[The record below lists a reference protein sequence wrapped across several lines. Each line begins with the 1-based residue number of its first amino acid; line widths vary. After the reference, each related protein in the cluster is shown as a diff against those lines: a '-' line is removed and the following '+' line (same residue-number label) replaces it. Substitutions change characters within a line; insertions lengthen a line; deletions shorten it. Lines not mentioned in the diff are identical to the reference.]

1 MPSTTRIKVLTSRNM
16 TYGEMEFIAA
26 VGRHL
31 AKRYKVGFQSEK
43 FNLVLYAD
51 HARITIAYDAKDRPI
66 GLMLSRL
73 YRSVF
78 DGTTRI
84 LMQDLLYARP
94 GSRASKVLLDDFI
107 DFGRHNADHILTVI
121 GERTCIKPS
130 SLTGMGFKELETIY
144 RMET

>member
-1 MPSTTRIKVLTSRNM
+1 MRNTTRIKVLTNKNM
-16 TYGEMEFIAA
+16 SYGEMEFIAA

-31 AKRYKVGFQSEK
+31 AKRYKVGFQPDK

-51 HARITIAYDAKDRPI
+51 RGRITIAYDAKDRPT

-73 YRSVF
+73 YYSTF
-78 DGTTRI
+78 DGTTRV

-94 GSRASKVLLDDFI
+94 GSRAAKALLDDFI
-107 DFGRHNADHILTVI
+107 DFGRHNADHILTAI
-121 GERTCIKPS
+121 GEHTCIKPS
-130 SLTGMGFKELETIY
+130 SLAGMGFKELETIY